1 MKFRAWHHPS
11 QRFVREMQFK
21 YSNSDGW
28 SDEGTLATSI
38 DGDLCYNDYGNGM
51 YFVENYKDYDINY
64 STGLTDKNNNE
75 IYHGDILQFDFDIV
89 DNKSCVWK
97 NHVYIW
103 ITKDL
108 DVIMSY
114 NHPYSENSD
123 RLKEFIEEKFAKTN
137 FYPQPVIIGN
147 IYENPDL

>member
-1 MKFRAWHHPS
+1 MCKPLLFCNFLDKFRNI
-11 QRFVREMQFK
+11 VNCK
-21 YSNSDGW
+21 
-28 SDEGTLATSI
+28 
-38 DGDLCYNDYGNGM
+38 
-51 YFVENYKDYDINY
+51 VEQ
-64 STGLTDKNNNE
+64 DKNNKE
-75 IYHGDILQFDFDIV
+75 IYHGDIIQFDFDIV

-123 RLKEFIEEKFAKTN
+123 RLKEFIEEEFAKTN
-137 FYPQPVIIGN
+137 FYPQLVIIGN